1 MTLPMNN
8 INNASFNLRTWLV
21 RSATLLAFYSTLVA
35 CSTVPDAEAVINGA
49 NSDANPRVVGAK
61 GPLTASQSKALFQR
75 LGLNAQNSDLFKR
88 HLAVEQEIAESPLV
102 TGNSTRLLRDGEQ
115 TFDAIFEAIRSAKH
129 HVNLEYYILEN
140 VEHKGT
146 KLADLL
152 VAKRQEGVQI
162 NVLYDSF
169 GSISTPPEFFD
180 RLRKAGAKV
189 LEFNPMNPLERRRII
204 KSPND
209 RDHRKILVVDGHTAI
224 VGGINLSVTY
234 QSRPFDS
241 ASSNEK
247 AEHWRDTDMEVR
259 GPVVAELQKLF
270 FDQWYRHKGEKI
282 DDKGYFPQ
290 LKPEGG
296 EVVRVIG
303 SGPDHTVSR
312 YYVTLLSAIRN
323 AEKTIWITNSYF
335 VPTKV
340 MKQDLMDAAQR
351 GVDVR
356 LLLPGKSDVQATL
369 AAQRSHY
376 KDLLEA
382 GVKIFENEHVMLHA
396 KTVVIDGVWSVV
408 GSSNLDHRSV
418 LYNDE
423 VDVVVLG
430 GITGKEFE
438 RMFQED
444 AAKAKPIQLAE
455 WKRRPI
461 LQRINE
467 FFSRFFQNIM

>member
-1 MTLPMNN
+1 MTLPLNN
-8 INNASFNLRTWLV
+8 INKASCSLRTWLV

-61 GPLTASQSKALFQR
+61 GPLTASQSKALFER
-75 LGLNAQNSDLFKR
+75 LGLNAQNGDLFKR

-140 VEHKGT
+140 VENKGT

-303 SGPDHTVSR
+303 SGPDHKVSR
-312 YYVTLLSAIRN
+312 YYITLLSAIRN

-430 GITGKEFE
+430 EITGKEFE

-444 AAKAKPIQLAE
+444 AAKAKLIQLAE